1 MVSPFVKRYLL
12 AVNRYRWAGLASF
25 LAILGASGVVAFQ
38 PPPPE
43 QFYTEVILADNAP
56 LVTFTAT
63 GPQVQQQGEG
73 IINEDLLLSDIL
85 LEQVSAQLAQRGINL
100 TTDQIRLDAQVEVAG
115 GEGEGRRVA
124 VRYFGDN
131 PETTETVV
139 AILFP
144 GMIELSRATNKAR
157 LQSIIDALNE
167 RLPSI
172 EGELRQAEQGLEAYD
187 RQEGPAIQAAL
198 DGTVLGGI
206 TGSQQQFQQNLIALA
221 GIDAEMQSL
230 QQQLGLTPEQAYAA
244 SALSAD
250 PIIANLR
257 AQIYDAET
265 QVTLLAN
272 SGYREEHPAVQ
283 ELLRSLNSFN
293 SLLAARAQ
301 EVISG
306 GGQGRAIPSGQ
317 QVRRNSSLDPA
328 RAALANQLV
337 GLDTQRK
344 SILQQQR
351 VLQQTA
357 QQLTQQYA
365 VLPNKQLERE
375 RLAYQVALKRA
386 LYDQIQARIVD
397 AEAAEAETVSSLD
410 LVTPPATVSA
420 EPETPNPVV
429 VLLAGGLIGL
439 VVGGGIIFLL
449 DMLDGTIRTPEDLEG
464 LLREQDVPILAA
476 IPPLRMRP
484 AKAAPILIQADT
496 QYQESYERFLSKL
509 RLTGADNGSAIGPR
523 VVLMTSTRENEGK
536 SVNAYNL
543 AISAAR
549 AGRRTLLVEA
559 DLRTPSK
566 VQYLG
571 LDIDSQAM
579 LEPLRY
585 YGGHLG
591 ENVRMVPFVENLYV
605 AASPGP
611 QRQAAGILESSEMR
625 RFLEDAKGRFDMVVL
640 DTPSLSRCDDA
651 LLLES
656 QTDGIILV
664 TRPGMTEK
672 AILTT
677 VLEDLDINE
686 DVELLGAIINDAD
699 TSFGITGDDDDLDDD
714 ELFEDELMKDP
725 EPVPVSTTPIDF

>member
-12 AVNRYRWAGLASF
+12 AVNRYKWAGLASF

-43 QFYTEVILADNAP
+43 QFYSEVILQDNAP

-63 GPQVQQQGEG
+63 GPEIQQQGQG

-85 LEQVSAQLAQRGINL
+85 LDQVSAQLAQRGINL
-100 TTDQIRLDAQVEVAG
+100 TPSEIRADTQIEVDGNDG
-115 GEGEGRRVA
+115 GQQVA
-124 VRYFGDN
+124 VRYFGDD
-131 PETTETVV
+131 PETTETVIS
-139 AILFP
+139 ILFP

-172 EGELRQAEQGLEAYD
+172 EGELRLAEQALESYD

-206 TGSQQQFQQNLIALA
+206 TGSQQQFQQNLITLA
-221 GIDAEMQSL
+221 GIEAQMGSL
-230 QQQLGLTPEQAYAA
+230 QNQLGLTPEQAYAA

-265 QVTLLAN
+265 QINLLAN
-272 SGYREEHPAVQ
+272 SGYREDHPAVQ
-283 ELLRSLNSFN
+283 ELLRSLSAYNG
-293 SLLAARAQ
+293 LLSSRAN
-301 EVISG
+301 EVIDG
-306 GGQGRAIPSGQ
+306 GGQGQAIPSGR
-317 QVRRNSSLDPA
+317 QVRRDSSLDPA

-337 GLDTQRK
+337 ALETQRDA
-344 SILQQQR
+344 IIQQQR

-365 VLPNKQLERE
+365 VLPNKQLERD
-375 RLAYQVALKRA
+375 RLAQDVALKKA

-439 VVGGGIIFLL
+439 AVGGGIIFLL
-449 DMLDGTIRTPEDLEG
+449 DMLDGTLRTSEDLEG
-464 LLREQDVPILAA
+464 ILREQDIPVLAA
-476 IPPLRMRP
+476 IPPIRVRP
-484 AKAAPILIQADT
+484 ANAAPILVQADS

-509 RLTGADNGSAIGPR
+509 RLVGADNSSALGPK
-523 VVLMTSTRENEGK
+523 VVLITSTRDNEGK
-536 SVNAYNL
+536 SINAYNL

-559 DLRTPSK
+559 DLRSPSK
-566 VQYLG
+566 TQYLG
-571 LDIDSQAM
+571 LNTDSQAII
-579 LEPLRY
+579 EPLRY
-585 YGGHLG
+585 YGGQVG
-591 ENVRMVPFVENLYV
+591 ENVQMVPFVENLYV

-651 LLLES
+651 LLLEG
-656 QTDGIILV
+656 QTDGMILV
-664 TRPGMTEK
+664 TRPGVTEK

-677 VLEDLDINE
+677 ALEDLELNE
-686 DVELLGAIINDAD
+686 DVRLLGAVINDSD
-699 TSFGITGDDDDLDDD
+699 TRFGGDDLGSDNGTLAEEDLILER
-714 ELFEDELMKDP
+714 ELGQ
-725 EPVPVSTTPIDF
+725 VPVSPVDF

>member
-1 MVSPFVKRYLL
+1 MVSPFVKRYAL
-12 AVNRYRWAGLASF
+12 AVNRYKWAGLASF

-43 QFYTEVILADNAP
+43 QFYSEVILADNAP

-63 GPQVQQQGEG
+63 GPQIQQQGQG

-85 LEQVSAQLAQRGINL
+85 LEQVAAQLSQRGIAL
-100 TTDQIRLDAQVEVAG
+100 TPSQIRQDAQVEVDG
-115 GEGEGRRVA
+115 DEGGRRIA
-124 VRYFGDN
+124 VRFFGDD

-139 AILFP
+139 SILFP

-172 EGELRQAEQGLEAYD
+172 EGELRLAEQELEAYD

-206 TGSQQQFQQNLIALA
+206 TGSQQQFQQNLIELA
-221 GIDAEMQSL
+221 GIEAQMQSL
-230 QQQLGLTPEQAYAA
+230 QQQLGLTPDQAYAA

-257 AQIYDAET
+257 AQIYEAET
-265 QVTLLAN
+265 QVNLLIN

-283 ELLRSLNSFN
+283 ELLRSLGAYNG
-293 SLLAARAQ
+293 LLGSRAE

-306 GGQGRAIPSGQ
+306 GGQGRAIPSGR
-317 QVRRNSSLDPA
+317 QVRRDSSLDPA

-344 SILQQQR
+344 AILQQQR

-357 QQLTQQYA
+357 QQLTQQFA

-375 RLAYQVALKRA
+375 RLAYDVALKRS

-410 LVTPPATVSA
+410 LVTPPATVTA

-439 VVGGGIIFLL
+439 VAGGGIIFLL
-449 DMLDGTIRTPEDLEG
+449 DMLDGTIRTSDDLEG
-464 LLREQDVPILAA
+464 ILREQDIPVLAA
-476 IPPLRMRP
+476 IPPIRMRP
-484 AKAAPILIQADT
+484 AKAAPILVQADT

-509 RLTGADNGSAIGPR
+509 RLVATDNGSAIGPR
-523 VVLMTSTRENEGK
+523 VVLMTSTRDNEGK

-559 DLRTPSK
+559 DLRSPSK

-571 LDIDSQAM
+571 LQTDPQVLM
-579 LEPLRY
+579 EPLRY
-585 YGGHLG
+585 YGGQLG
-591 ENVRMVPFVENLYV
+591 ENVQMVPFVENLYV

-664 TRPGMTEK
+664 TRPGVTEK

-677 VLEDLDINE
+677 ALEDLEINE
-686 DVELLGAIINDAD
+686 EVTLLGAVINESDNA
-699 TSFGITGDDDDLDDD
+699 FGLGGDDDDDLEDDLAED
-714 ELFEDELMKDP
+714 DLILERELSQ
-725 EPVPVSTTPIDF
+725 VPVGPVDF

>member
-12 AVNRYRWAGLASF
+12 AVNRYKWAGLASF
-25 LAILGASGVVAFQ
+25 LAIVGASGVVAFQ

-63 GPQVQQQGEG
+63 GPEIQQQGQG

-85 LEQVSAQLAQRGINL
+85 LEQVAAQLAQRGINL
-100 TTDQIRLDAQVEVAG
+100 TPSQIRQDTQVEVAG
-115 GEGEGRRVA
+115 GDGEGQRVA
-124 VRYFGDN
+124 VRYFGDD

-139 AILFP
+139 SILFP

-172 EGELRQAEQGLEAYD
+172 EGELRLAEQDLEAYD

-206 TGSQQQFQQNLIALA
+206 TGSQQQFQQNLIQLA
-221 GIDAEMQSL
+221 GIEAEMQNL
-230 QQQLGLTPEQAYAA
+230 QQQLGLTPDQAYAA

-257 AQIYDAET
+257 AQIYEAET
-265 QVTLLAN
+265 QVNLLVS

-283 ELLRSLNSFN
+283 ELLRSLGAYNG
-293 SLLAARAQ
+293 LLASRAE

-306 GGQGRAIPSGQ
+306 GGQTRAIPNGR
-317 QVRRNSSLDPA
+317 QVRRDSSLDPA

-344 SILQQQR
+344 AILQQQR

-365 VLPNKQLERE
+365 ILPNKQLERE

-410 LVTPPATVSA
+410 LVTPPATVAA

-449 DMLDGTIRTPEDLEG
+449 DMLDGTLRTSEDLEG
-464 LLREQDVPILAA
+464 ILREQDIPVLAA
-476 IPPLRMRP
+476 IPPIRMRP
-484 AKAAPILIQADT
+484 AKAAPILVQADT

-509 RLTGADNGSAIGPR
+509 RLASMDGSTIGPR
-523 VVLMTSTRENEGK
+523 VVLITSTRDNEGK

-559 DLRTPSK
+559 DLRSPSK
-566 VQYLG
+566 VQYVV
-571 LDIDSQAM
+571 LDNDSQAL

-585 YGGHLG
+585 YGGQLG
-591 ENVRMVPFVENLYV
+591 ENIRMVPFVENLYV
-605 AASPGP
+605 SASPGP

-625 RFLEDAKGRFDMVVL
+625 RFIEDAKGRFDMVIL

-656 QTDGIILV
+656 QTDGMILV
-664 TRPGMTEK
+664 TRPGVTEK

-677 VLEDLDINE
+677 ALEDLEINE
-686 DVELLGAIINDAD
+686 DVTLLGAVINDSD
-699 TSFGITGDDDDLDDD
+699 TSFGLGNDDDPEDDLTDDD
-714 ELFEDELMKDP
+714 IILERELSQ
-725 EPVPVSTTPIDF
+725 VPVSPIDF